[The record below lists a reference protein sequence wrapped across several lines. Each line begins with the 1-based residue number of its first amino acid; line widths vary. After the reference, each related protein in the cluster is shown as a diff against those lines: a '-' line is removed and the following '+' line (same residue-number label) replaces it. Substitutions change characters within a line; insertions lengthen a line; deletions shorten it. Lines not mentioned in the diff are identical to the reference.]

1 MHGYSFLKSSKIL
14 PERKKVID
22 HNIIITI
29 IYKFATVPFNIKMI
43 KSTNCLHTSYN
54 LQDESMIGE
63 TDKKA
68 KKKVNILVKKNY
80 IKLKL
85 NLKYFKTM

>member
-1 MHGYSFLKSSKIL
+1 
-14 PERKKVID
+14 
-22 HNIIITI
+22 
-29 IYKFATVPFNIKMI
+29 MI

-85 NLKYFKTM
+85 N